1 MGLSGGRSECRL
13 GVRAQAVDF
22 TPLLD
27 QLRQRPRQISAA
39 LEGTSLVLAA
49 GSRMLLGAWNGLL
62 QQGPGQVTVV
72 GAATTAAEAL
82 DLTRRHQPTLL
93 LCTDQLERGD
103 GIGLVEA
110 VKRERLPSRTLL
122 LVTDERRQHGVQRAI
137 AAACDGICLDS
148 RVGEG
153 TLLAAVH
160 SILAGGTYRDRRL
173 GQQPDS
179 SGIPRPL
186 TPLSSRELEVLER
199 LQQGL
204 SNRQIANELYVSA
217 DTIKSHV
224 RSLLQKLA
232 ARDRGHAAVIGLQLG
247 LIDWREP

>member
-1 MGLSGGRSECRL
+1 MGVPGVRSGCRL

-22 TPLLD
+22 TPLLE
-27 QLRQRPRQISAA
+27 QLRQRPGQITAA
-39 LEGTSLVLAA
+39 LEGATLVLAA
-49 GSRMLLGAWNGLL
+49 GSRTLLSAWNGVLL
-62 QQGPGQVTVV
+62 QAPKQVTVV

-93 LCTDQLERGD
+93 LCTDRLEQGD

-110 VKRERLPSRTLL
+110 VKRECLASRTLL
-122 LVTDERRQHGVQRAI
+122 VVTDERRQSGLQRAI

-160 SILAGGTYRDRRL
+160 SILAGGTYRDRQRE
-173 GQQPDS
+173 QPADS
-179 SGIPRPL
+179 GGVPRPL
-186 TPLSSRELEVLER
+186 TPLSTRELEVLER

-204 SNRQIANELYVSA
+204 SNRQIADALYLSP